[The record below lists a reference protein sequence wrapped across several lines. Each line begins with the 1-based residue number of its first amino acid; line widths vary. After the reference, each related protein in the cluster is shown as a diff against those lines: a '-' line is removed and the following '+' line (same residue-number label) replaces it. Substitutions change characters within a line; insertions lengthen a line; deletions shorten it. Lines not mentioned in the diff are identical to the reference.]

1 MKNKQTSIIACLIL
15 IVLAFQ
21 FCSKSDTTANGTTTG
36 GTTTV
41 QPTLPA
47 TPFTYAIPYPPHIQ
61 NNLIANDNTP
71 IDNPIT
77 NDGATL
83 GRVLFYDKQLSKN
96 NTVSCGSCHQQQFSF
111 DDTARLSKG
120 FAGAFTARNSM
131 AILNVRFY
139 KSGKMFWDERSP
151 SVEKQALQPIQNQG
165 EMGLTLAELE
175 TKVRALNYYPAL
187 FLKAF
192 GSTFIDSVRIAK
204 AIAQFERSIV
214 TFQSKYDQVKQG
226 LATFTAAEAQG
237 EQFFITP
244 PPGIPNSCATCHTP
258 PMFLNS
264 AAPGFG
270 LIDPNDGGINNQN
283 RFKSG
288 SLRNI
293 NSTAALFHNGSI
305 PNVAAMLNA
314 GAPGN
319 PVPPIPAH
327 SVNNPA
333 TVQNLIAFLNTLTD
347 NTIKTEEKFS
357 TPFK

>member
-1 MKNKQTSIIACLIL
+1 MKNKQTSIIACLII

-21 FCSKSDTTANGTTTG
+21 FCSKSDTVPAATPIVVITTP
-36 GTTTV
+36 

-47 TPFTYAIPYPPHIQ
+47 TPFNYAITYPAHIQ
-61 NNLIANDNTP
+61 NNLVANDNTP
-71 IDNPIT
+71 FDNPIT

-120 FAGAFTARNSM
+120 FAGALTARNSM

-139 KSGKMFWDERSP
+139 RSGKMFWDERSP
-151 SVEKQALQPIQNQG
+151 TLEKQALQPIQNHD

-175 TKVRALNYYPAL
+175 TKVKALSYYPAL

-192 GSTFIDSVRIAK
+192 GSTQIDSVRIAK

-214 TFQSKYDQVKQG
+214 TYQSKYDRVKQG
-226 LATFTAAEAQG
+226 LETFTPAEAQG
-237 EQFFITP
+237 EQIFITA
-244 PPGIPNSCATCHTP
+244 PPGAPNSCATCHTP
-258 PMFLNS
+258 PMFINS

-270 LIDPNDGGINNQN
+270 LLDPADGGINNQN

-288 SLRNI
+288 SLRNMG
-293 NSTAALFHNGSI
+293 TAVALFHNGSVS
-305 PNVAAMLNA
+305 NLQAMFSA
-314 GAPGN
+314 GAPGSGTT
-319 PVPPIPAH
+319 PIPAH
-327 SVNNPA
+327 SVAPPNA
-333 TVQNLIAFLNTLTD
+333 QNLIAFMNTLTD

-357 TPFK
+357 NPFR